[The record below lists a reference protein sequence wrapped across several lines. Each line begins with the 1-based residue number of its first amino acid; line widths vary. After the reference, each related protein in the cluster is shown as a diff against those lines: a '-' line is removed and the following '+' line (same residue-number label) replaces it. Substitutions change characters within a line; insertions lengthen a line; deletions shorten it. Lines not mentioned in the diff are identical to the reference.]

1 MNKKMSAAVI
11 CVCGFLSVLLF
22 VTASSLTAHTPL
34 FTVRMEQASSDMHFL
49 PTSVESFFYS
59 AENGYCLDYA
69 VDAGVCAVPLEEPTG
84 WATCAGQ
91 HNTCSSTCV
100 NTCGSTCVST
110 CGYTCVNTCCTCVST
125 CPYTCQNTCGSTC
138 GSTCPYTCWESC
150 SAPCP

>member
-1 MNKKMSAAVI
+1 MNKKMSIAAI
-11 CVCGFLSVLLF
+11 CVGAFLSVLLF

-49 PTSVESFFYS
+49 PTSVESFSYS
-59 AENGYCLDYA
+59 AENGYSLDYIA
-69 VDAGVCAVPLEEPTG
+69 DAGVCAAPLAYTWDTDPTC

-100 NTCGSTCVST
+100 STCSS
-110 CGYTCVNTCCTCVST
+110 TCVNTCCTCVST
-125 CPYTCQNTCGSTC
+125 CSSTCVNTCSN
-138 GSTCPYTCWESC
+138 TCWESC

>member
-1 MNKKMSAAVI
+1 MNKKMLIAAI
-11 CVCGFLSVLLF
+11 CVGGIFSVLLF

-49 PTSVESFFYS
+49 PTSVESFSYS
-59 AENGYCLDYA
+59 VENGYSLDYA
-69 VDAGVCAVPLEEPTG
+69 VESGVCAIPLEYTG

-100 NTCGSTCVST
+100 STCSS
-110 CGYTCVNTCCTCVST
+110 TCVNTCCTCVST
-125 CPYTCQNTCGSTC
+125 CSSTCVNTCSN
-138 GSTCPYTCWESC
+138 TCWESC